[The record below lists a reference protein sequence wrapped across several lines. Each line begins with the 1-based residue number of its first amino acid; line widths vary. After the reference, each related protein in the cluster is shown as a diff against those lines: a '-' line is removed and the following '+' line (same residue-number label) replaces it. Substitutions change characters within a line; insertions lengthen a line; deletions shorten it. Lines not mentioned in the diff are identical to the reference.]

1 MVKVKVYDDPGATT
15 VPAGILIRVGPK
27 FSASPVASPTPPS
40 RIMLVSV
47 QVIVPVFFMV
57 TETE

>member
-1 MVKVKVYDDPGATT
+1 MVKVNVYDDPGAIM

-27 FSASPVASPTPPS
+27 FSASPVASPNPPS
-40 RIMLVSV
+40 RIMLASSQLVL
-47 QVIVPVFFMV
+47 PVFLMV

>member
-1 MVKVKVYDDPGATT
+1 MVKVKVYDDPGATLLP
-15 VPAGILIRVGPK
+15 VGILILVGPN
-27 FSASPVASPTPPS
+27 FTASPVASPTPPR

-57 TETE
+57 TETA